1 MDWPVVMHPEFTEWL
16 RAQDA
21 DVRDLVEKYARFLA
35 AKGPSLGR
43 PQVGNCSELSAYP
56 NMKTLRMNRVN
67 KPWRVLFAFD
77 PTRTAVL
84 LAGGNKA
91 ESNHWY
97 RTIALIADRRYGQ
110 HLARLE
116 ARTACRA

>member
-1 MDWPVVMHPEFTEWL
+1 MDWPVVMHDEFAAWL
-16 RAQDA
+16 REQEP
-21 DVRDLVEKYARFLA
+21 DVRKLVGKYAGILSS
-35 AKGPSLGR
+35 KGPGLGR

-77 PTRTAVL
+77 PTRTAIL

-97 RTIALIADRRYGQ
+97 RTVAPIADRRYGQ

-116 ARTACRA
+116 ARSQCRA